1 MTQFS
6 TARSSDARSPP
17 FSECSSA
24 SDDRSAA
31 HRYAPARRRD
41 IGERGAV
48 LRRGQR
54 GQLHLLAFLRRA
66 VGLLPEEELPV
77 EPRRPAG
84 AGRSARE
91 HPGERDL
98 HPQRPPQERGR
109 GARILAAAHLLRT
122 RHPSTGEDQ
131 RRRSDRVRAQQPQR
145 HRVRLGG
152 RLDGRS
158 QGRGGPP
165 VKPGLNFRQQ
175 ILLLPS
181 VSILALLVLLGLTY
195 SFGTRNH
202 ALLLRI
208 ETRFSPA
215 RGLSRDLQEILGGI
229 QLTLRDAVATEDVSL
244 LDGAD
249 AERDR
254 FVDMVRDARRDEV
267 LEHQRADAIA
277 AAFKEYFAL
286 ARATTQSMIHK
297 RPRTDLTTELQRMA
311 SRYNATRRMLEENR
325 VLAQRSMEDAFA
337 KARQLQH
344 RTMLASIAVIA
355 IFAVLAGFLAVGGGD
370 LQARVEDSGKDEL
383 RELAESFNQMASS
396 LRDTLAAR
404 SAAEEAN
411 TAKSQFLAN
420 MSHEIRTPMNGIIGM
435 AELLLDTELAREQRE
450 YVRMVLSSAE
460 TLLRV
465 INDILDFSKIEAGK
479 LELDPAPFALRDML
493 GDVLKPLGVRAG
505 EKDLELVLR
514 VAPDVPDALL
524 ADFARL
530 GQILVNL
537 VGNAIKFTASG
548 EIVVGVDRRWRQGET
563 VGLGF
568 SVTDTGIGIPPEKHQ
583 AIFEAFTQADAS
595 TTRKYGGTGLGLAIS
610 SRMVSMMGGSMRL
623 TSEPGKGSCFSFDLP
638 FRLQTEDPAQRPGK
652 MPPSIDELP
661 VLVVDD
667 NATNR
672 VVLQETLRSWGMR
685 PTVCIDAAH
694 ALAQLDAA
702 AQAQRPFRL
711 ALLDAQMPMMDGFEL
726 AARLRGHPG
735 LRGGAILML
744 SSSGSVGQAARARK
758 AGIQLTLVKPIK
770 QSELLDA
777 IMTVLGSSQEVSAN
791 DVPDV
796 IQGRRLRVL
805 LAEDNPV
812 NQRFARTILENA
824 GHEVTVAHNGR
835 EALARTQAER
845 FDVILM
851 DVQMPEMDGLEATK
865 AIRGLETGRGGRVPI
880 VGVTAHAMKGDR
892 ERCLGAGMD
901 GYLPKPIR
909 PAALFAAIEAAVGQS
924 PPPPPVEAA
933 ANEMVLDEA
942 SLLALVGG
950 DSALIRELTALFLQD
965 GPERMAEMASALD
978 AGDRTALERAAHTLK
993 GSAGSLCGHP
1003 AARAA
1008 LDLEDL
1014 AKSGDLGEAR
1024 RAHAALGDEVRK
1036 LQDALADL
1044 ARRHAA

>member
-1 MTQFS
+1 M
-6 TARSSDARSPP
+6 R
-17 FSECSSA
+17 
-24 SDDRSAA
+24 
-31 HRYAPARRRD
+31 
-41 IGERGAV
+41 
-48 LRRGQR
+48 
-54 GQLHLLAFLRRA
+54 
-66 VGLLPEEELPV
+66 
-77 EPRRPAG
+77 
-84 AGRSARE
+84 
-91 HPGERDL
+91 
-98 HPQRPPQERGR
+98 
-109 GARILAAAHLLRT
+109 
-122 RHPSTGEDQ
+122 
-131 RRRSDRVRAQQPQR
+131 
-145 HRVRLGG
+145 
-152 RLDGRS
+152 
-158 QGRGGPP
+158 
-165 VKPGLNFRQQ
+165 PGLNFRQQ

-181 VSILALLVLLGLTY
+181 VCILALLVLLGLTY

-267 LEHQRADAIA
+267 LEHERADAIA

-325 VLAQRSMEDAFA
+325 VLAQQSMEDAFA

-355 IFAVLAGFLAVGGGD
+355 IFAVLAGFLAVAFARRLSTRVLALRDGFLRVGGGD

-610 SRMVSMMGGSMRL
+610 SRMVSMMGGTMRL
-623 TSEPGKGSCFSFDLP
+623 TSEPGKGSCFTFDLP

-652 MPPSIDELP
+652 MPPSIDDLP

-672 VVLQETLRSWGMR
+672 VVLQETLRSWGMK
-685 PTVCIDAAH
+685 PTVCIDAAQ
-694 ALAQLDAA
+694 ALAQLETA
-702 AQAQRPFRL
+702 AQGQRPFRL
-711 ALLDAQMPMMDGFEL
+711 ALLDAQMPIMDGFEL
-726 AARLRGHPG
+726 ADRLRGHSG

-744 SSSGSVGQAARARK
+744 SSSGGVGQAARARK

-777 IMTVLGSSQEVSAN
+777 IMTVLGSSQEISAN

-812 NQRFARTILENA
+812 NQRVARTILEKA

-924 PPPPPVEAA
+924 PSPPPVEAA

-1008 LDLEDL
+1008 LYLEDL